1 MGAIASITHETFPKQ
16 GSSLGKRVEVFFHDD
31 LDHRVGGVM
40 VRDDYEEPWR
50 TIIALDDGRYVLT
63 TECQYSPREW

>member
-31 LDHRVGGVM
+31 LDHHAADAM
-40 VRDDYEEPWR
+40 VRDDHEEPWR
-50 TIIALDDGRYVLT
+50 TIIALNDGRYVLT